1 MSDGCR
7 CPCARHLSMS
17 KSLRATTA
25 ELDDL
30 RVPLLGCT
38 DQIVR
43 AESAVGCC
51 PSPGSSVLAGDL
63 VLPPA
68 LVYSEGLIVLPGS
81 RLARPAG
88 SRREPRRCPMATTI
102 SSAALVPVTP
112 VFSNTERLALAG
124 WRTGGTAVPSR
135 DPRIYMKTWR
145 ECAN

>member
-68 LVYSEGLIVLPGS
+68 LVHSEGLIVLPGS

-88 SRREPRRCPMATTI
+88 SRREPPEVPDGHHDLIRCPGPGDTG
-102 SSAALVPVTP
+102 VQQH
-112 VFSNTERLALAG
+112 RKAG
-124 WRTGGTAVPSR
+124 VSR
-135 DPRIYMKTWR
+135 VEDGRHSG
-145 ECAN
+145 A